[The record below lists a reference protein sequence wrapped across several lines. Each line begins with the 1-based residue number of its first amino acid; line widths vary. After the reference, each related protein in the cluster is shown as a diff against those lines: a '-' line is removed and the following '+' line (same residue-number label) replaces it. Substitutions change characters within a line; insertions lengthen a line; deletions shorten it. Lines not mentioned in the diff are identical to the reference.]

1 MLLTRDASFDI
12 INTLDLLL
20 SIIYFTP
27 HQKFC
32 SYQQV
37 TLLPSWTTSVVNIIS
52 INKIICELIWK
63 ELDLRISVFYLSDR
77 CCGELSMRF
86 LCAELHRRF
95 RSSCEWDLSSTFI
108 TGNQTFY
115 SSGVIMELP
124 GRSVAT
130 ATLWIPEKRKH
141 YDHFTLPGCDLI
153 WIFFTGVPLAYPAT
167 SWESSDQRA
176 SVRAR

>member
-1 MLLTRDASFDI
+1 MSNTPGLAIDRHQFDETRSEMLLTRDASFDI

-52 INKIICELIWK
+52 IKKMICELIWK

-77 CCGELSMRF
+77 CCGELSMH
-86 LCAELHRRF
+86 CCGELSMHIHHRKSDIFFFWSNHGTSRPICSNCNALYCWKKKILWQF
-95 RSSCEWDLSSTFI
+95 YPARMRPNLDILYRSSTGLSCYFLR
-108 TGNQTFY
+108 
-115 SSGVIMELP
+115 E
-124 GRSVAT
+124 
-130 ATLWIPEKRKH
+130 
-141 YDHFTLPGCDLI
+141 
-153 WIFFTGVPLAYPAT
+153 
-167 SWESSDQRA
+167 
-176 SVRAR
+176 